1 MRRAAHAHLS
11 PCDCPPNIR
20 YVSGMVPYYGVPL
33 GTKKT
38 PSLLTMLFILYVCS
52 MAQAKYMFFFNF
64 GNLEIQVEAFAS
76 ISGDLYVHVEA
87 FASLP
92 PSRYAPV
99 THSPQAQQMSPAPAR
114 NGASPHE
121 NAHLPRDQIISQTE
135 QVAQRVGNRSPP
147 SVSDYEGTGPTGTAE
162 SSESDSEADLRDQ
175 QRPKRKLQCDALL
188 IGDSTVKYVEK
199 QRLLGR
205 NMRSYIQRAST
216 TAVVKE
222 NTLSWQ
228 RDSNVK
234 CVVVHSG
241 VKDVRAGKALHIL

>member
-1 MRRAAHAHLS
+1 MRRAAHAQLS

-92 PSRYAPV
+92 PPRYSPV
-99 THSPQAQQMSPAPAR
+99 KH
-114 NGASPHE
+114 
-121 NAHLPRDQIISQTE
+121 
-135 QVAQRVGNRSPP
+135 
-147 SVSDYEGTGPTGTAE
+147 
-162 SSESDSEADLRDQ
+162 
-175 QRPKRKLQCDALL
+175 
-188 IGDSTVKYVEK
+188 
-199 QRLLGR
+199 
-205 NMRSYIQRAST
+205 
-216 TAVVKE
+216 
-222 NTLSWQ
+222 
-228 RDSNVK
+228 
-234 CVVVHSG
+234 
-241 VKDVRAGKALHIL
+241 